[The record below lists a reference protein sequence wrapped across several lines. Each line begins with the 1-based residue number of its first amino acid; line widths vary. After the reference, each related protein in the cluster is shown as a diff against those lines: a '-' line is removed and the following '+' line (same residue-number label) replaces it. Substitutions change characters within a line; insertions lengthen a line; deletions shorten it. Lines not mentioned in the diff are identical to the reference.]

1 MIIYFANR
9 NMEIQGSASTG
20 LPGGFT
26 IVEDTKT
33 EEIETGVAVFE
44 CRVKFD
50 AENRLQLEAMCEAGN
65 YLLRS
70 DGDLNEF
77 YTIIEVEVDTKEQT
91 VYLYA
96 EDAGM
101 DLLNE
106 VCPAYEATANHDVA
120 WYIKRYT
127 ADSGF
132 EIGINEVPDLVK
144 KLKFASEQTATER
157 LTEIAEGFG
166 GFEISYSFAISG
178 MEVTHKYINIYQERG
193 KDVADQLRLNQ
204 DIDRITTKKSVANL
218 ATALS
223 CTGGTP
229 KGKKDPI
236 TLQGYTYDD
245 GDFYVDGKLL
255 KSRQA
260 VAQWS
265 RYAWEVADASDW
277 QGHHIRQY
285 TYNTASQ
292 ATLCSK
298 AIKELKKLRQM
309 EVNYEVEINN
319 LPEGIRIGDRINIV
333 DDGGKL
339 YLSARILKLETS
351 ICAQKQTATLGEYLL
366 KGSGIS
372 AKVEELAEKF
382 AAMAKD
388 RTLYTWI
395 AYADDAQGNGISL
408 DPEGKPYL
416 GTAVNQTEEAVDISA
431 PSVFAWSKVQGPKG
445 ETGETGA
452 QGAQGEQGPQ
462 GEPGDTGAQGPQ
474 GETGAQGPQGEKG
487 VDVIATCRYYL
498 LQASTLSPPDKPT
511 KKPPGGS
518 WSETE
523 PSYTSGSTNTLYF
536 VDLTIFSD
544 GTWSYS
550 AASKSSAYEAAKEA
564 YNKAQQVTDTVA
576 GLTKVQE
583 GQVLIDGDKVY
594 LSAAFVKSIFAQDI
608 TASGRIKSANYNGA
622 ESTPLENTEG
632 SILKMDDGT
641 FNFAGGKLVY
651 DGTNLVLDG
660 KIKGEAIDI
669 EAGDATGK
677 IRLYSEYVV
686 DEETGAREYP
696 RFEIV
701 AQGDTSESRVVATPP
716 ELNLYSRSVGVNAGI
731 GGVVIGGSYDSET
744 GNYVTAIYLR
754 GVTTITGGPA
764 EINVGNNSVEI
775 TAGQQPDDASIDPY
789 VQIGKFG
796 EGVYLLGDIYI
807 NNVRPYYTAGDTVT
821 IERMYCAG
829 GVTGSGT
836 NLYFY
841 IPLAKPLIGVSAVT
855 ISNPTKA
862 IITARKVEGGYIA
875 QDATVSALGTPSCVP
890 YENGVTIAIKAS
902 SAYNT
907 KNNTPVTVTPE
918 NLVLKFT

>member
-236 TLQGYTYDD
+236 TLQGYSYDD

-265 RYAWEVADASDW
+265 RYAWEVTDASDW

-285 TYNTASQ
+285 TYDTTSQ

-298 AIKELKKLRQM
+298 AIKQLKKLRQM

-333 DDGGKL
+333 DDGGAL

-351 ICAQKQTATLGEYLL
+351 ICDRKQTATLGEYLL

-382 AAMAKD
+382 AAMAD

-416 GTAVNQTEEAVDISA
+416 GTAVNQTEKVADISD

-445 ETGETGA
+445 EAGETGA
-452 QGAQGEQGPQ
+452 QGAQGEQGPP

-474 GETGAQGPQGEKG
+474 GDPGAQGPQGEKG
-487 VDVIATCRYYL
+487 VDVTATCRYYL
-498 LQASTLSPPDKPT
+498 LQASTLSPPNKPT
-511 KKPPGGS
+511 QNPPGGS
-518 WSETE
+518 WSDVE
-523 PSYTSGSTNTLYF
+523 PSYTGGSTNTLYF
-536 VDLTIFSD
+536 VDLTVFSD
-544 GTWSYS
+544 GTWAYS
-550 AASKSSAYEAAKEA
+550 SVSKSSGYEAAKEA
-564 YNKAQQVTDTVA
+564 YNKAQQVTETVA
-576 GLTKVQE
+576 GLTKIQDGE
-583 GQVLIDGDKVY
+583 VLIDGDKVY

-608 TASGRIKSANYNGA
+608 TATGTITGAQLIGAILSGENINIVSERVYDDTDEDGLLYQRIYTQTVIKTVQEQNGVDYLLLKQASVTDDYNDNPPVAETTPYRTNIQYGDGSYIKLTNDELFVYTPQITTNYSAKSYTSFSGGVV
-622 ESTPLENTEG
+622 S
-632 SILKMDDGT
+632 DGT
-641 FNFAGGKLVY
+641 AVVTKKL
-651 DGTNLVLDG
+651 GMCF
-660 KIKGEAIDI
+660 I
-669 EAGDATGK
+669 
-677 IRLYSEYVV
+677 
-686 DEETGAREYP
+686 
-696 RFEIV
+696 
-701 AQGDTSESRVVATPP
+701 
-716 ELNLYSRSVGVNAGI
+716 NAGI
-731 GGVVIGGSYDSET
+731 TLNGPVSSWTTLLDSSKVP
-744 GNYVTAIYLR
+744 GPQNGTAIYATLPSWKAPTTNPARLR
-754 GVTTITGGPA
+754 IPADGGLQITRGSA
-764 EINVGNNSVEI
+764 NAFWINL
-775 TAGQQPDDASIDPY
+775 AYP
-789 VQIGKFG
+789 
-796 EGVYLLGDIYI
+796 I
-807 NNVRPYYTAGDTVT
+807 N
-821 IERMYCAG
+821 
-829 GVTGSGT
+829 
-836 NLYFY
+836 
-841 IPLAKPLIGVSAVT
+841 
-855 ISNPTKA
+855 
-862 IITARKVEGGYIA
+862 
-875 QDATVSALGTPSCVP
+875 
-890 YENGVTIAIKAS
+890 
-902 SAYNT
+902 
-907 KNNTPVTVTPE
+907 
-918 NLVLKFT
+918 

>member
-9 NMEIQGSASTG
+9 SMEIQGSASTG

-26 IVEDTKT
+26 VVEDTKT

-50 AENRLQLEAMCEAGN
+50 SENRLQLEAMCEAGN

-70 DGDLNEF
+70 DGDTNEF

-166 GFEISYSFAISG
+166 GFEISYSFAIHG

-193 KDVADQLRLNQ
+193 NDVADQLRLNQ
-204 DIDRITTKKSVANL
+204 DIDRIITKMSVANL

-265 RYAWEVADASDW
+265 RYAWEVTDASDW

-285 TYNTASQ
+285 TYNTTSQ

-333 DDGGKL
+333 DDGGAL

-351 ICAQKQTATLGEYLL
+351 ICDQKQTATLGEYLL

-382 AAMAKD
+382 AAMAD

-416 GTAVNQTEEAVDISA
+416 GTAVNQTEEVADISD

-452 QGAQGEQGPQ
+452 QGAQGEQGPP

-474 GETGAQGPQGEKG
+474 GEPGAQGPQGEKG
-487 VDVIATCRYYL
+487 VDVTATCRYYL
-498 LQASTLSPPDKPT
+498 LQASNLSAPSKPT
-511 KKPPGGS
+511 RNPPGGN
-518 WSETE
+518 WSKTE

-536 VDLTIFSD
+536 VDLTVYSD
-544 GTWSYS
+544 GTWAYS
-550 AASKSSAYEAAKEA
+550 SVSKSSAYEAAKEA
-564 YNKAQQVTDTVA
+564 YNKAQQVMDTVD
-576 GLTKVQE
+576 GLTLIQDGKV
-583 GQVLIDGDKVY
+583 VIDGGKVY
-594 LSAAFVKSIFAQDI
+594 VDAAFVNSLFAQDI
-608 TASGRIKSANYNGA
+608 TATGTITGAQLIGAILSGN
-622 ESTPLENTEG
+622 
-632 SILKMDDGT
+632 
-641 FNFAGGKLVY
+641 
-651 DGTNLVLDG
+651 
-660 KIKGEAIDI
+660 AIDI
-669 EAGDATGK
+669 QAVIDATSIGLK
-677 IRLYSEYVV
+677 TELVDNSYCLVLSASGGTTKGEITLSRGVLKLFGQSLLELATDELYINANTITDVNYSTTTY
-686 DEETGAREYP
+686 
-696 RFEIV
+696 
-701 AQGDTSESRVVATPP
+701 TSFS
-716 ELNLYSRSVGVNAGI
+716 
-731 GGVVIGGSYDSET
+731 GGVLSSGSVVVTKKLGMCCISGTVTLSKSISAWTTILSSSKVPAPQHGELVPFEASQWGTSYARPLRGKVMPDGGLQLVYGAA
-744 GNYVTAIYLR
+744 GNYV
-754 GVTTITGGPA
+754 
-764 EINVGNNSVEI
+764 
-775 TAGQQPDDASIDPY
+775 
-789 VQIGKFG
+789 F
-796 EGVYLLGDIYI
+796 
-807 NNVRPYYTAGDTVT
+807 
-821 IERMYCAG
+821 
-829 GVTGSGT
+829 
-836 NLYFY
+836 
-841 IPLAKPLIGVSAVT
+841 
-855 ISNPTKA
+855 
-862 IITARKVEGGYIA
+862 
-875 QDATVSALGTPSCVP
+875 
-890 YENGVTIAIKAS
+890 TIAYPID
-902 SAYNT
+902 
-907 KNNTPVTVTPE
+907 
-918 NLVLKFT
+918 

>member
-9 NMEIQGSASTG
+9 SMEIQGSASTG

-33 EEIETGVAVFE
+33 EEVETGVAVFE

-50 AENRLQLEAMCEAGN
+50 GENRLQLEAMCEAGN

-265 RYAWEVADASDW
+265 RYAWEVTDASDW

-285 TYNTASQ
+285 TYNTTSQ

-333 DDGGKL
+333 DDGGAL

-351 ICAQKQTATLGEYLL
+351 ICDQKQTATLGEYLL

-382 AAMAKD
+382 AAMAD

-416 GTAVNQTEEAVDISA
+416 GTAVNQTEEAVDISN

-452 QGAQGEQGPQ
+452 QGAQGEQGPP

-487 VDVIATCRYYL
+487 VDVTVTCRYYL
-498 LQASTLSPPDKPT
+498 LQASSLDAPDQPT
-511 KKPPGGS
+511 QNPPGGS

-536 VDLTIFSD
+536 VDLTVFSD
-544 GTWSYS
+544 GTWAYS
-550 AASKSSAYEAAKEA
+550 SVSKSSAYEAAKEA
-564 YNKAQQVTDTVA
+564 YNKAQAVQEVLNGLTVVDANGVTKVNGGRIDTDT
-576 GLTKVQE
+576 L
-583 GQVLIDGDKVY
+583 
-594 LSAAFVKSIFAQDI
+594 FAQDI
-608 TASGRIKSANYNGA
+608 TATGTMTGAQLIGAILSGNAIDISAGDEYSTMRIEGKKEHASKYDFCTIRIENKRLQGHTLGASTSFIEFDGETGGIVISAPIVTIDDSSALNPSIYT
-622 ESTPLENTEG
+622 SFSG
-632 SILKMDDGT
+632 SVVSDGT
-641 FNFAGGKLVY
+641 VTVTEKLGMCFLNGGITLTAAVS
-651 DGTNLVLDG
+651 GWVTLLDSNAVPAPQN
-660 KIKGEAIDI
+660 GEAII
-669 EAGDATGK
+669 MTLPSWKAPTTNPA
-677 IRLYSEYVV
+677 RLRIPADGGLQITRGS
-686 DEETGAREYP
+686 ANAFWINLAYP
-696 RFEIV
+696 
-701 AQGDTSESRVVATPP
+701 
-716 ELNLYSRSVGVNAGI
+716 
-731 GGVVIGGSYDSET
+731 
-744 GNYVTAIYLR
+744 
-754 GVTTITGGPA
+754 
-764 EINVGNNSVEI
+764 
-775 TAGQQPDDASIDPY
+775 
-789 VQIGKFG
+789 
-796 EGVYLLGDIYI
+796 
-807 NNVRPYYTAGDTVT
+807 
-821 IERMYCAG
+821 
-829 GVTGSGT
+829 
-836 NLYFY
+836 
-841 IPLAKPLIGVSAVT
+841 
-855 ISNPTKA
+855 
-862 IITARKVEGGYIA
+862 IA
-875 QDATVSALGTPSCVP
+875 
-890 YENGVTIAIKAS
+890 
-902 SAYNT
+902 
-907 KNNTPVTVTPE
+907 
-918 NLVLKFT
+918 

>member
-1 MIIYFANR
+1 M
-9 NMEIQGSASTG
+9 
-20 LPGGFT
+20 
-26 IVEDTKT
+26 
-33 EEIETGVAVFE
+33 
-44 CRVKFD
+44 
-50 AENRLQLEAMCEAGN
+50 
-65 YLLRS
+65 
-70 DGDLNEF
+70 
-77 YTIIEVEVDTKEQT
+77 
-91 VYLYA
+91 
-96 EDAGM
+96 
-101 DLLNE
+101 
-106 VCPAYEATANHDVA
+106 
-120 WYIKRYT
+120 
-127 ADSGF
+127 
-132 EIGINEVPDLVK
+132 K

-166 GFEISYSFAISG
+166 GFELSYSFAIHG

-285 TYNTASQ
+285 TYDTTSQ

-333 DDGGKL
+333 DDGGAL

-351 ICAQKQTATLGEYLL
+351 ICDQKQTATLGEYLL

-372 AKVEELAEKF
+372 AKVEELAEKI
-382 AAMAKD
+382 AAMAD
-388 RTLYTWI
+388 RTLYTWV
-395 AYADDAQGNGISL
+395 AYADDAQGTGISL
-408 DPEGKPYL
+408 APEGKPYL
-416 GTAVNQTEEAVDISA
+416 GTAVNQTEGTVDISDPA
-431 PSVFAWSKVQGPKG
+431 VFAWAKVQGPKG

-452 QGAQGEQGPQ
+452 PGAQGEQGPP

-487 VDVIATCRYYL
+487 VDVTATCRYYL
-498 LQASTLSPPDKPT
+498 LQASNLSAPNKPT
-511 KKPPGGS
+511 QNPPGGS
-518 WSETE
+518 WSDAE

-536 VDLTIFSD
+536 VDLTVFSD
-544 GTWSYS
+544 GTWAYS
-550 AASKSSAYEAAKEA
+550 SVSKSSAYEAAKEA
-564 YNKAQQVTDTVA
+564 YNKAQQVTETVA
-576 GLTKVQE
+576 GLTKIQDGE
-583 GQVLIDGDKVY
+583 VLIDGDKVY

-875 QDATVSALGTPSCVP
+875 QDATVRSLGTPSCVP
-890 YENGVTIAIKAS
+890 YEGGVTIGIKAS

-907 KNNTPVTVTPE
+907 KNNTPVTVTTE

>member
-9 NMEIQGSASTG
+9 SMEIQGSASTG

-26 IVEDTKT
+26 IVEDNKT

-44 CRVKFD
+44 CRVKFNS
-50 AENRLQLEAMCEAGN
+50 ENRLRLEAMCEAGN

-70 DGDLNEF
+70 DGDVNEF
-77 YTIIEVEVDTKEQT
+77 YTIIEVEVDTKGQT

-106 VCPAYEATANHDVA
+106 VCPAYEATENHDVA

-144 KLKFASEQTATER
+144 KLKFGSEQTATER

-166 GFEISYSFAISG
+166 GFEISYSFAIHG

-204 DIDRITTKKSVANL
+204 DINRITTKKSVANL

-236 TLQGYTYDD
+236 TLQGYSYDD

-265 RYAWEVADASDW
+265 RYAWEVTDASDW

-285 TYNTASQ
+285 TYDTTSQ

-333 DDGGKL
+333 DDGGAL

-351 ICAQKQTATLGEYLL
+351 ICDQKQTATLGEYLL

-382 AAMAKD
+382 AAMAD

-416 GTAVNQTEEAVDISA
+416 GTAVNQTEEVADISD

-445 ETGETGA
+445 ETGEAGA
-452 QGAQGEQGPQ
+452 QGAQGEQGPP

-474 GETGAQGPQGEKG
+474 GEPGAQGPQGEKG
-487 VDVIATCRYYL
+487 VDVTATCRYYL

-518 WSETE
+518 WSDTE

-536 VDLTIFSD
+536 VDLTVFSD
-544 GTWSYS
+544 GTWAYS
-550 AASKSSAYEAAKEA
+550 SVSKSSAYEAAKEA
-564 YNKAQQVTDTVA
+564 YNKAQQVMDTVD
-576 GLTKVQE
+576 GLTLIQDGKV
-583 GQVLIDGDKVY
+583 VIDGGKVY
-594 LSAAFVKSIFAQDI
+594 VDAAFVNSLFAQDI
-608 TASGRIKSANYNGA
+608 TATGTITGAQLIGAILSGNAINIQAVIDATSIGLKTELVDNSYCLVLSASGGTTKGEITLSRGVLKLFGQSLLELATDELYINADTITDAHYSAVTYTSFSGGVLSSGSVTVTKKLGMCCISGTVALSKSISAWTTILSSSKVPAPQHGELVPFEASQWGTTYARPLRGKV
-622 ESTPLENTEG
+622 TP
-632 SILKMDDGT
+632 DG
-641 FNFAGGKLVY
+641 GLQLVY
-651 DGTNLVLDG
+651 
-660 KIKGEAIDI
+660 
-669 EAGDATGK
+669 
-677 IRLYSEYVV
+677 
-686 DEETGAREYP
+686 GA
-696 RFEIV
+696 
-701 AQGDTSESRVVATPP
+701 A
-716 ELNLYSRSVGVNAGI
+716 
-731 GGVVIGGSYDSET
+731 
-744 GNYVTAIYLR
+744 GNYV
-754 GVTTITGGPA
+754 
-764 EINVGNNSVEI
+764 
-775 TAGQQPDDASIDPY
+775 
-789 VQIGKFG
+789 F
-796 EGVYLLGDIYI
+796 
-807 NNVRPYYTAGDTVT
+807 
-821 IERMYCAG
+821 
-829 GVTGSGT
+829 
-836 NLYFY
+836 
-841 IPLAKPLIGVSAVT
+841 
-855 ISNPTKA
+855 
-862 IITARKVEGGYIA
+862 
-875 QDATVSALGTPSCVP
+875 
-890 YENGVTIAIKAS
+890 TIAYPID
-902 SAYNT
+902 
-907 KNNTPVTVTPE
+907 
-918 NLVLKFT
+918 

>member
-9 NMEIQGSASTG
+9 SMEIQGSASTG

-33 EEIETGVAVFE
+33 EEVETGVAVFE

-285 TYNTASQ
+285 TYDTTSQ

-333 DDGGKL
+333 DDGGAL

-351 ICAQKQTATLGEYLL
+351 ICDQKQTATLGEYLL

-382 AAMAKD
+382 AAMAD

-416 GTAVNQTEEAVDISA
+416 GTAVNQTEEAVDISN

-452 QGAQGEQGPQ
+452 QGAQGEQGPP

-487 VDVIATCRYYL
+487 VDVTATCRYYL
-498 LQASTLSPPDKPT
+498 LQASSLDAPDQPTLN
-511 KKPPGGS
+511 PPGGS

-536 VDLTIFSD
+536 VDLTVFSD
-544 GTWSYS
+544 MTWAYS
-550 AASKSSAYEAAKEA
+550 SVSKSSAYEAAKEA
-564 YNKAQQVTDTVA
+564 YNKAQQVTDTVD
-576 GLTKVQE
+576 GLTKIQDGE
-583 GQVLIDGDKVY
+583 VLIDGDMVY
-594 LSAAFVKSIFAQDI
+594 LSAAFVRSIFAQDI
-608 TASGRIKSANYNGA
+608 TATGTITGAQLIGAILSGNAIDIQAVIDATSIGLKTELVDNSYCLVLSAAGGTTKSSITLSRGSLKLVGQSLLELSTNELYINANTITDGNYSKGNYT
-622 ESTPLENTEG
+622 SFSG
-632 SILKMDDGT
+632 SVVSDGT
-641 FNFAGGKLVY
+641 VTVTKKFGVCYLNGGITLTAAVS
-651 DGTNLVLDG
+651 GWVTLLDSNAVPAPQN
-660 KIKGEAIDI
+660 GEAII
-669 EAGDATGK
+669 MTLLSWKAPTTNPA
-677 IRLYSEYVV
+677 RLRIPADGGLQITRGS
-686 DEETGAREYP
+686 ANAFWINLAYP
-696 RFEIV
+696 
-701 AQGDTSESRVVATPP
+701 
-716 ELNLYSRSVGVNAGI
+716 
-731 GGVVIGGSYDSET
+731 
-744 GNYVTAIYLR
+744 
-754 GVTTITGGPA
+754 
-764 EINVGNNSVEI
+764 IN
-775 TAGQQPDDASIDPY
+775 
-789 VQIGKFG
+789 
-796 EGVYLLGDIYI
+796 
-807 NNVRPYYTAGDTVT
+807 
-821 IERMYCAG
+821 
-829 GVTGSGT
+829 
-836 NLYFY
+836 
-841 IPLAKPLIGVSAVT
+841 
-855 ISNPTKA
+855 
-862 IITARKVEGGYIA
+862 
-875 QDATVSALGTPSCVP
+875 
-890 YENGVTIAIKAS
+890 
-902 SAYNT
+902 
-907 KNNTPVTVTPE
+907 
-918 NLVLKFT
+918 

>member
-9 NMEIQGSASTG
+9 SMEIQGSASTG

-26 IVEDTKT
+26 VVEDTKT

-50 AENRLQLEAMCEAGN
+50 SENRLQLEAMCEAGN

-166 GFEISYSFAISG
+166 GFEISYSFAIHG

-265 RYAWEVADASDW
+265 RYAWEVTDASDW

-285 TYNTASQ
+285 TYNTTSQ

-333 DDGGKL
+333 DDGGAL

-351 ICAQKQTATLGEYLL
+351 ICDQKQTATLGEYLL

-382 AAMAKD
+382 AAMAD

-445 ETGETGA
+445 ETGEAGA
-452 QGAQGEQGPQ
+452 QGAQGEQGPP

-474 GETGAQGPQGEKG
+474 GDPGAQGPQGEKG
-487 VDVIATCRYYL
+487 VDVTATCRYYL
-498 LQASTLSPPDKPT
+498 LQASNLSAPSKPT
-511 KKPPGGS
+511 QNPPGGS

-536 VDLTIFSD
+536 VDLTVFSD

-564 YNKAQQVTDTVA
+564 YNKAQAVQEVLN
-576 GLTKVQE
+576 GLTVVDADGVTKVN
-583 GQVLIDGDKVY
+583 GGRIDTGT
-594 LSAAFVKSIFAQDI
+594 LFAQDI
-608 TASGRIKSANYNGA
+608 TATGTIIGAKLIGAILSGG
-622 ESTPLENTEG
+622 
-632 SILKMDDGT
+632 
-641 FNFAGGKLVY
+641 
-651 DGTNLVLDG
+651 
-660 KIKGEAIDI
+660 AIDI
-669 EAGDATGK
+669 SATDDATSLL
-677 IRLYSEYVV
+677 IRTGFDATRLAPYLLFRTASGTTRSDITLMQGLLSLYGQSELVIKTQELVINANTITDKNYSEVSYTSFSGNVV
-686 DEETGAREYP
+686 SDGTA
-696 RFEIV
+696 
-701 AQGDTSESRVVATPP
+701 VVTKK
-716 ELNLYSRSVGVNAGI
+716 LGMCFINAGI
-731 GGVVIGGSYDSET
+731 TLNGPVSGWTTLLDSSKVPGPQNGQPIYATLPSWKAPTTNPARLRIPVDGGLQINRGSA
-744 GNYVTAIYLR
+744 NAFW
-754 GVTTITGGPA
+754 
-764 EINVGNNSVEI
+764 INV
-775 TAGQQPDDASIDPY
+775 AYP
-789 VQIGKFG
+789 
-796 EGVYLLGDIYI
+796 I
-807 NNVRPYYTAGDTVT
+807 N
-821 IERMYCAG
+821 
-829 GVTGSGT
+829 
-836 NLYFY
+836 
-841 IPLAKPLIGVSAVT
+841 
-855 ISNPTKA
+855 
-862 IITARKVEGGYIA
+862 
-875 QDATVSALGTPSCVP
+875 
-890 YENGVTIAIKAS
+890 
-902 SAYNT
+902 
-907 KNNTPVTVTPE
+907 
-918 NLVLKFT
+918 

>member
-9 NMEIQGSASTG
+9 SMEIQGSASTG

-50 AENRLQLEAMCEAGN
+50 EENRLQLEAMCEAGN

-101 DLLNE
+101 DVLNE

-166 GFEISYSFAISG
+166 GFEISYSFAIHG

-285 TYNTASQ
+285 TYDTTSQ

-333 DDGGKL
+333 DDGGAL

-351 ICAQKQTATLGEYLL
+351 ICDQKQTATLGEYLL

-382 AAMAKD
+382 AAMAD

-416 GTAVNQTEEAVDISA
+416 GTAVNQTEGTVDISDPA
-431 PSVFAWSKVQGPKG
+431 VFAWSKVQGPKG

-452 QGAQGEQGPQ
+452 QGAQGEQGPP

-474 GETGAQGPQGEKG
+474 GEPGAQGPQGEKG
-487 VDVIATCRYYL
+487 VDVAETCRYYL
-498 LQASTLSPPDKPT
+498 LQPSDSDVPDKPAQN
-511 KKPPGGS
+511 PPGGS
-518 WSETE
+518 WSDAE

-536 VDLTIFSD
+536 VDLTVFSD
-544 GTWSYS
+544 GTWAYS
-550 AASKSSAYEAAKEA
+550 SVSKSSAYEAAKEA
-564 YNKAQQVTDTVA
+564 YNKAQQVTETVA
-576 GLTKVQE
+576 GLTKVQD

-608 TASGRIKSANYNGA
+608 IATGTITGA
-622 ESTPLENTEG
+622 KLIG
-632 SILKMDDGT
+632 AILS
-641 FNFAGGKLVY
+641 
-651 DGTNLVLDG
+651 
-660 KIKGEAIDI
+660 GEAIDI
-669 EAGDATGK
+669 SAAVDATSILIKTGFDA
-677 IRLYSEYVV
+677 IRLAPYLLLRTQSGTVRSDISLMQGVLSLMGQSELLLSTQELVVNANTITDSNYSQTSYTSFSGNVV
-686 DEETGAREYP
+686 SDGTA
-696 RFEIV
+696 
-701 AQGDTSESRVVATPP
+701 VVTKK
-716 ELNLYSRSVGVNAGI
+716 LGMCFINAGI
-731 GGVVIGGSYDSET
+731 TLNGPVSSWTTLLDSSKVPGPQNGQPIYATLPSWKEPTTNPARLRIPADGGLQITRGSA
-744 GNYVTAIYLR
+744 NAFW
-754 GVTTITGGPA
+754 
-764 EINVGNNSVEI
+764 INL
-775 TAGQQPDDASIDPY
+775 AYP
-789 VQIGKFG
+789 
-796 EGVYLLGDIYI
+796 I
-807 NNVRPYYTAGDTVT
+807 N
-821 IERMYCAG
+821 
-829 GVTGSGT
+829 
-836 NLYFY
+836 
-841 IPLAKPLIGVSAVT
+841 
-855 ISNPTKA
+855 
-862 IITARKVEGGYIA
+862 
-875 QDATVSALGTPSCVP
+875 
-890 YENGVTIAIKAS
+890 
-902 SAYNT
+902 
-907 KNNTPVTVTPE
+907 
-918 NLVLKFT
+918 

>member
-9 NMEIQGSASTG
+9 SMEIQGSASTG

-50 AENRLQLEAMCEAGN
+50 GENRLQLEAMCEAGN

-70 DGDLNEF
+70 DGDTNEF
-77 YTIIEVEVDTKEQT
+77 YTIVEVEVDTKEQT

-166 GFEISYSFAISG
+166 GFEISYSFAIHG

-204 DIDRITTKKSVANL
+204 DIDRIITKMSVANL

-255 KSRQA
+255 ISRQA

-277 QGHHIRQY
+277 QGYHIRQY
-285 TYNTASQ
+285 TYDTTSQ

-333 DDGGKL
+333 DDGGAL

-351 ICAQKQTATLGEYLL
+351 ICDQKQTATLGEYLL

-382 AAMAKD
+382 AAMAD

-416 GTAVNQTEEAVDISA
+416 GTAVNQTEEAADISD
-431 PSVFAWSKVQGPKG
+431 PSVFAWSKMQGPKG

-452 QGAQGEQGPQ
+452 QGAQGEQGPP

-487 VDVIATCRYYL
+487 VDVTATCRYYL
-498 LQASTLSPPDKPT
+498 LQASNLSAPSKPT
-511 KKPPGGS
+511 QNPPGGN

-536 VDLTIFSD
+536 VDLTVFSD
-544 GTWSYS
+544 GTWAYS
-550 AASKSSAYEAAKEA
+550 SVSKSSAYEAAKEA
-564 YNKAQQVTDTVA
+564 YNKAQQVTDTVD
-576 GLTKVQE
+576 GLTKIQDE
-583 GQVLIDGDKVY
+583 QVLIDGDKVY
-594 LSAAFVKSIFAQDI
+594 LSAAFVRSIFAQDI
-608 TASGRIKSANYNGA
+608 TATGTITGAQLIGAILSGNAIDIQAVIDATSIGLKTELVDNSYCLVLSAAGGTTKSSITLSRGSLKLVGQSLLELSTNELYINANTITDANYSKTNY
-622 ESTPLENTEG
+622 SSFSG
-632 SILKMDDGT
+632 SVVSDGT
-641 FNFAGGKLVY
+641 VTVTKKFGVCYLNGGITLTGAVS
-651 DGTNLVLDG
+651 GWVTLLDSNAVPAPQT
-660 KIKGEAIDI
+660 GEAII
-669 EAGDATGK
+669 MTLPSWKAPTTNPA
-677 IRLYSEYVV
+677 RLRIPADGGLQITRGS
-686 DEETGAREYP
+686 ANAFWINLAYP
-696 RFEIV
+696 
-701 AQGDTSESRVVATPP
+701 
-716 ELNLYSRSVGVNAGI
+716 
-731 GGVVIGGSYDSET
+731 
-744 GNYVTAIYLR
+744 
-754 GVTTITGGPA
+754 
-764 EINVGNNSVEI
+764 IN
-775 TAGQQPDDASIDPY
+775 
-789 VQIGKFG
+789 
-796 EGVYLLGDIYI
+796 
-807 NNVRPYYTAGDTVT
+807 
-821 IERMYCAG
+821 
-829 GVTGSGT
+829 
-836 NLYFY
+836 
-841 IPLAKPLIGVSAVT
+841 
-855 ISNPTKA
+855 
-862 IITARKVEGGYIA
+862 
-875 QDATVSALGTPSCVP
+875 
-890 YENGVTIAIKAS
+890 
-902 SAYNT
+902 
-907 KNNTPVTVTPE
+907 
-918 NLVLKFT
+918 

>member
-9 NMEIQGSASTG
+9 SMEIQGSASTG

-44 CRVKFD
+44 CRVKFNS
-50 AENRLQLEAMCEAGN
+50 ENRLRLEAMCEAGN

-70 DGDLNEF
+70 DGDVNEF
-77 YTIIEVEVDTKEQT
+77 YTIIEVEVDTKGQT

-106 VCPAYEATANHDVA
+106 VCPAYEATDNHDVA
-120 WYIKRYT
+120 WYIRRYT

-157 LTEIAEGFG
+157 LAEIAEGFG
-166 GFEISYSFAISG
+166 GFEISYSFAIRG

-204 DIDRITTKKSVANL
+204 DINRITTKKSVANL

-236 TLQGYTYDD
+236 TLQGYSYDD

-285 TYNTASQ
+285 TYDTTSQ

-333 DDGGKL
+333 DDGGAL

-351 ICAQKQTATLGEYLL
+351 ICDQKQTATLGEYLL

-382 AAMAKD
+382 AAMAD

-416 GTAVNQTEEAVDISA
+416 GTAVNQTEEVADISD
-431 PSVFAWSKVQGPKG
+431 PSVFVWSKVQGPKG

-452 QGAQGEQGPQ
+452 QGPP

-474 GETGAQGPQGEKG
+474 GEPGAQGPQGEKG
-487 VDVIATCRYYL
+487 VDVTATCRYYL

-518 WSETE
+518 WSDTE
-523 PSYTSGSTNTLYF
+523 PSYTSGSANTLYF
-536 VDLTIFSD
+536 VDLTVFSD
-544 GTWSYS
+544 GTWAYS
-550 AASKSSAYEAAKEA
+550 SVSKSSAYEAAKEA
-564 YNKAQQVTDTVA
+564 YNKAQQVTDTVD
-576 GLTKVQE
+576 GLTLIQDGKV
-583 GQVLIDGDKVY
+583 VIDSGKVY
-594 LSAAFVKSIFAQDI
+594 VDAAFVNSLFAQDI
-608 TASGRIKSANYNGA
+608 TATGTITGAQLIGAILSGN
-622 ESTPLENTEG
+622 
-632 SILKMDDGT
+632 
-641 FNFAGGKLVY
+641 
-651 DGTNLVLDG
+651 
-660 KIKGEAIDI
+660 AIDI
-669 EAGDATGK
+669 QAVIDATSIGLKTELVDNSYCLVLSASGGTTKGEITLSRGVLKLFGQSLLELATDELYINADTITDAHYSAVTYTSFSGGVLSSGSVTVTKKLGMCCISGTVALSKSISAWTTILSGSKVPAPQHGELVPFEASQWGTTYARPLRGK
-677 IRLYSEYVV
+677 ITPDGGLQLVY
-686 DEETGAREYP
+686 GA
-696 RFEIV
+696 
-701 AQGDTSESRVVATPP
+701 A
-716 ELNLYSRSVGVNAGI
+716 
-731 GGVVIGGSYDSET
+731 
-744 GNYVTAIYLR
+744 GNYV
-754 GVTTITGGPA
+754 
-764 EINVGNNSVEI
+764 
-775 TAGQQPDDASIDPY
+775 
-789 VQIGKFG
+789 F
-796 EGVYLLGDIYI
+796 
-807 NNVRPYYTAGDTVT
+807 
-821 IERMYCAG
+821 
-829 GVTGSGT
+829 
-836 NLYFY
+836 
-841 IPLAKPLIGVSAVT
+841 
-855 ISNPTKA
+855 
-862 IITARKVEGGYIA
+862 
-875 QDATVSALGTPSCVP
+875 
-890 YENGVTIAIKAS
+890 TIAYPID
-902 SAYNT
+902 
-907 KNNTPVTVTPE
+907 
-918 NLVLKFT
+918 

>member
-9 NMEIQGSASTG
+9 SMEIQGSASTG

-26 IVEDTKT
+26 VVEDTKT

-50 AENRLQLEAMCEAGN
+50 SENRLQLEAMCEAGN

-106 VCPAYEATANHDVA
+106 VCPVYEATANHDVA

-144 KLKFASEQTATER
+144 KLKFASEQTVTER

-166 GFEISYSFAISG
+166 GFEISYSFAIHG

-204 DIDRITTKKSVANL
+204 DIDRIITKMSVANL

-265 RYAWEVADASDW
+265 RYAWEVTDASDW

-285 TYNTASQ
+285 TYDTTSQ

-333 DDGGKL
+333 DDGGAL

-351 ICAQKQTATLGEYLL
+351 ICDQKQTATLGEYLL

-382 AAMAKD
+382 AAMAD

-416 GTAVNQTEEAVDISA
+416 GTAVNQTEEVADISD

-452 QGAQGEQGPQ
+452 QGAQGEQGPP

-474 GETGAQGPQGEKG
+474 GEPGAQGPQGEKG
-487 VDVIATCRYYL
+487 VDVAATCRYYL

-518 WSETE
+518 WSDTE

-536 VDLTIFSD
+536 VDLTVFSD
-544 GTWSYS
+544 GTWAYS
-550 AASKSSAYEAAKEA
+550 SVSKSSAYEAAKEA
-564 YNKAQQVTDTVA
+564 YNKAQQVTDTVD
-576 GLTKVQE
+576 GLTLIQDGKV
-583 GQVLIDGDKVY
+583 VIDGGKVY
-594 LSAAFVKSIFAQDI
+594 VDAAFVNSLFVYDIMAQNTI
-608 TASGRIKSANYNGA
+608 TGAKLAGEQINIKAATTG
-622 ESTPLENTEG
+622 
-632 SILKMDDGT
+632 D
-641 FNFAGGKLVY
+641 FAGGGVQMVSTSKPEVDGDETILPPRFKIYVYGDTSSSLLEMRRNSIGLTSRQVAISAGMQIDIGDPDMAGTMVYLHGHVFLPGGSLADTDYDSTTYTSFSGGVLSSGSVTVTKKLGMCCISGSITLSKSISDWTTILTESKVPRPEHGKLIPFNIPAWGSSY
-651 DGTNLVLDG
+651 TAALRG
-660 KIKGEAIDI
+660 KITADG
-669 EAGDATGK
+669 GLQ
-677 IRLYSEYVV
+677 IRL
-686 DEETGAREYP
+686 GAAREYV
-696 RFEIV
+696 F
-701 AQGDTSESRVVATPP
+701 S
-716 ELNLYSRSVGVNAGI
+716 L
-731 GGVVIGGSYDSET
+731 SY
-744 GNYVTAIYLR
+744 
-754 GVTTITGGPA
+754 P
-764 EINVGNNSVEI
+764 
-775 TAGQQPDDASIDPY
+775 
-789 VQIGKFG
+789 
-796 EGVYLLGDIYI
+796 
-807 NNVRPYYTAGDTVT
+807 
-821 IERMYCAG
+821 IE
-829 GVTGSGT
+829 
-836 NLYFY
+836 
-841 IPLAKPLIGVSAVT
+841 
-855 ISNPTKA
+855 
-862 IITARKVEGGYIA
+862 
-875 QDATVSALGTPSCVP
+875 
-890 YENGVTIAIKAS
+890 
-902 SAYNT
+902 
-907 KNNTPVTVTPE
+907 
-918 NLVLKFT
+918 

>member
-1 MIIYFANR
+1 
-9 NMEIQGSASTG
+9 MEIQGSASTG

-26 IVEDTKT
+26 VVEDTKT

-50 AENRLQLEAMCEAGN
+50 SENRLQLEAMCEAGN

-70 DGDLNEF
+70 DGDTNEF

-166 GFEISYSFAISG
+166 GFEISYSFAIHG

-193 KDVADQLRLNQ
+193 NDVADQLRLNQ
-204 DIDRITTKKSVANL
+204 DIDRIITKMSVANL

-265 RYAWEVADASDW
+265 RYAWEVTDASDW

-285 TYNTASQ
+285 TYNTTSQ

-333 DDGGKL
+333 DDGGAL

-351 ICAQKQTATLGEYLL
+351 ICDQKQTATLGEYLL

-382 AAMAKD
+382 AAMAD

-416 GTAVNQTEEAVDISA
+416 GTAVNQTEEVADISD

-452 QGAQGEQGPQ
+452 QGAQGEQGPP

-474 GETGAQGPQGEKG
+474 GEPGAQGPQGEKG
-487 VDVIATCRYYL
+487 VDVTATCRYYL
-498 LQASTLSPPDKPT
+498 LQASNLSAPSKPT
-511 KKPPGGS
+511 RNPPGGN
-518 WSETE
+518 WSKTE

-536 VDLTIFSD
+536 VDLTVYSD
-544 GTWSYS
+544 GTWAYS
-550 AASKSSAYEAAKEA
+550 SVSKSSAYEAAKEA
-564 YNKAQQVTDTVA
+564 YNKAQQVMDTVD
-576 GLTKVQE
+576 GLTLIQDGKV
-583 GQVLIDGDKVY
+583 VIDGGKVY
-594 LSAAFVKSIFAQDI
+594 VDAAFVNSLFAQDI
-608 TASGRIKSANYNGA
+608 TATGTITGAQLIGAILSGN
-622 ESTPLENTEG
+622 
-632 SILKMDDGT
+632 
-641 FNFAGGKLVY
+641 
-651 DGTNLVLDG
+651 
-660 KIKGEAIDI
+660 AIDI
-669 EAGDATGK
+669 QAVIDATSIGLK
-677 IRLYSEYVV
+677 TELVDNSYCLVLSASGGTTKGEITLSRGVLKLFGQSLLELATDELYINANTITDVNYSTTTY
-686 DEETGAREYP
+686 
-696 RFEIV
+696 
-701 AQGDTSESRVVATPP
+701 TSFS
-716 ELNLYSRSVGVNAGI
+716 
-731 GGVVIGGSYDSET
+731 GGVLSSGSVVVTKKLGMCCISGTVTLSKSISAWTTILSSSKVPAPQHGELVPFEASQWGTSYARPLRGKVMPDGGLQLVYGAA
-744 GNYVTAIYLR
+744 GNYV
-754 GVTTITGGPA
+754 
-764 EINVGNNSVEI
+764 
-775 TAGQQPDDASIDPY
+775 
-789 VQIGKFG
+789 F
-796 EGVYLLGDIYI
+796 
-807 NNVRPYYTAGDTVT
+807 
-821 IERMYCAG
+821 
-829 GVTGSGT
+829 
-836 NLYFY
+836 
-841 IPLAKPLIGVSAVT
+841 
-855 ISNPTKA
+855 
-862 IITARKVEGGYIA
+862 
-875 QDATVSALGTPSCVP
+875 
-890 YENGVTIAIKAS
+890 TIAYPID
-902 SAYNT
+902 
-907 KNNTPVTVTPE
+907 
-918 NLVLKFT
+918 